1 MRYDGKE
8 TIFSSDFIARRSQL
22 ELLKLFLAKKKKKE
36 GRMHRDLGEKR
47 KKVR

>member
-22 ELLKLFLAKKKKKE
+22 ELLKLFLAKKKKKR
-36 GRMHRDLGEKR
+36 GGCIGI
-47 KKVR
+47 